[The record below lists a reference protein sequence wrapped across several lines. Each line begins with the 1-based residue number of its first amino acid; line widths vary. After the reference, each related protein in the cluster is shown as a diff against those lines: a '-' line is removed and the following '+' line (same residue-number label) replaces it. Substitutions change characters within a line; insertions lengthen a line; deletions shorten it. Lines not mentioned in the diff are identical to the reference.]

1 MARKP
6 IDSDEERV
14 VDAIVRIA
22 KEVKA
27 PLARLAL
34 KKLFGLA
41 HHDIRLR
48 LSEGET
54 PVYIPEE
61 LWKHDS
67 MFDESYWRLPLQA
80 RSIQI
85 YCVSDTE
92 PVVTSVTMFAKI
104 PDRLPALV
112 FLDSHSRKKYAWSRD
127 FWNDRGAE
135 MSQAPVLKKG
145 SILNV
150 SFSENV
156 RLGPTD
162 DLINDLLERA
172 NREKEAVLGYLI
184 QKRMAGSTASVS
196 ESNLKT
202 DAKTSSSKTGDE
214 LDGLAETL
222 LTADRSVEVSAVVTL
237 VDSTLMPFMWDY
249 EKREFCK
256 GFFTVAITVK

>member
-1 MARKP
+1 MTGKP
-6 IDSDEERV
+6 VDSEEERI

-22 KEVKA
+22 GEVKA
-27 PLARLAL
+27 PLAQLAL

-54 PVYIPEE
+54 PVYIAKN
-61 LWKHDS
+61 LWNSHS
-67 MFDESYWRLPLQA
+67 MLDESYWRLPLQA

-85 YCVSDTE
+85 YCVSDTD
-92 PVVTSVTMFAKI
+92 PVVTSVTMFARI
-104 PDRLPALV
+104 ADRLPVLV
-112 FLDSHSRKKYAWSRD
+112 FLDSQSRKNYAWSRD
-127 FWNDRGAE
+127 FWNDRGIQ

-150 SFSENV
+150 SFSESV
-156 RLGPTD
+156 RIGPSD

-172 NREKEAVLGYLI
+172 NREKEAVEGYLI
-184 QKRMAGSTASVS
+184 QKRIAESVS
-196 ESNLKT
+196 RSSLKI
-202 DAKTSSSKTGDE
+202 DVKASSSKIGEE

-222 LTADRSVEVSAVVTL
+222 LTAHRSVEVSAVVTL
-237 VDSTLMPFMWDY
+237 VDSTLMPFRWDY

-256 GFFTVAITVK
+256 GFFTVGITVK